1 MIYTNPLINSIGKIV
16 EHVLKGLEMYSQ
28 DAFDL
33 VMRTGMQE
41 SRFEHLEQLG
51 EGPAL
56 GFFQVELGMTG
67 AEDAWYNYLV
77 YREKLRLKFDLLNI
91 PLGPWDAFTIMSNIA
106 LQVALCRFKYRRDPA
121 PIPSTIEEQADYYK
135 QIYNT
140 PLGKATVEE
149 FIANANELEKLE
161 APS

>member
-1 MIYTNPLINSIGKIV
+1 MIYTNPLINSIGKIA

-41 SRFEHLEQLG
+41 SKFKHLEQLG
-51 EGPAL
+51 DGPAL

-77 YREKLRLKFDLLNI
+77 YREKLRLKFDLLHI
-91 PLGPWDAFTIMSNIA
+91 PLGPWEAFTIMSNIA

-121 PIPSTIEEQADYYK
+121 PIPSTIEGQAEIWK
-135 QIYNT
+135 RVYNT
-140 PLGKATVEE
+140 HLGAGKPEE
-149 FIANANELEKLE
+149 FVASAEALEKLE
-161 APS
+161 A